1 MNPPTEPKEPKETI
15 KVAPVVTKK
24 EKPAPA
30 PIMDIKKK
38 SVAESVIKAMK
49 PKIPSILDPKTPQQ
63 IKAFD
68 DIKKKAA
75 AEKLDISEEM
85 LKRFSI
91 SKEYNVDATVDIAK
105 KYIVLDLSD
114 LLRSSNSLK

>member
-1 MNPPTEPKEPKETI
+1 LNPPTESKEPKETI
-15 KVAPVVTKK
+15 KVAPVAVKK
-24 EKPAPA
+24 EKTAPSQV
-30 PIMDIKKK
+30 IDIKKR
-38 SVAESVIKAMK
+38 SAAESFIKVMK
-49 PKIPSILDPKTPQQ
+49 PKMPSILDPKTPQQ

-91 SKEYNVDATVDIAK
+91 SKEYNVDATVEIAK
-105 KYIVLDLSD
+105 KYLVFAHPEFLNI
-114 LLRSSNSLK
+114 NFFQ